1 MESANSVVI
10 TIGEIVVDWIST
22 DIGLGFKESTE
33 FHRALGGNA
42 TNVSVA
48 VSRLGGSSRLI
59 AKIGADL
66 HSDLVRTKLIEEK
79 VDLDFLYVDSK
90 YPTANCY
97 GIRDASDEAIY
108 YNWPKPNAALML
120 CEDDITYDAF
130 NGASFIHATG
140 ISLTIEPRKTAV
152 LKALEMARSKSVL
165 VSFDASFPT
174 DSLDSIDDAKE
185 AMLLADLIKI
195 NLTEL
200 LYWTGLPE
208 NSVAKHLADLRQ
220 ANFALSDPNVAELK
234 NAIDAFMKNYTPI
247 AVLLTFG
254 PHGSMVVTEKFA
266 VYSAP
271 IAVESICSIGAGDA
285 YIGAVMFCLTERQVN
300 KQTILNF
307 SESEWQ
313 QVATFAN
320 AVGALATKHVSAVGS
335 LPTKYEVEQLLN
347 VDRANAAR

>member
-1 MESANSVVI
+1 MESANSVII
-10 TIGEIVVDWIST
+10 TIGEIVVDWISV
-22 DIGLGFKESTE
+22 DLGLGLKESTE

-79 VDLDFLYVDSK
+79 VDLDFLFVDSK
-90 YPTANCY
+90 FPTANCY
-97 GIRDASDEAIY
+97 GIRDAGDEAIY
-108 YNWPKPNAALML
+108 YNWPKPNAAIML

-130 NGASFIHATG
+130 SGASFIHATG

-152 LKALEMARSKSVL
+152 LKALELARSRSVL

-174 DSLDSIDDAKE
+174 DSLESIEDAKK

-200 LYWTGLPE
+200 LFWTGLPE
-208 NSVAKHLADLRQ
+208 SSVAKHLEQLQKAKFDL
-220 ANFALSDPNVAELK
+220 SHPNVAVLK
-234 NAIDAFMKNYTPI
+234 GAVDSFMKDYTPI

-254 PHGSMVVTEKFA
+254 PHGSMVVTEKYS
-266 VYSAP
+266 VYSSP
-271 IAVESICSIGAGDA
+271 IAVQSISSIGAGDA

-300 KQTILNF
+300 TQNIAAL

-313 QVATFAN
+313 QVAAFAN

-335 LPTKYEVEQLLN
+335 LPTKSEVLQLLDAN
-347 VDRANAAR
+347 RANTPK

>member
-10 TIGEIVVDWIST
+10 TIGEIVVDWISV

-33 FHRALGGNA
+33 FHRSLGGNA

-59 AKIGADL
+59 AKIGTDL
-66 HSDLVRTKLIEEK
+66 HSDLVRSKLLDEK

-108 YNWPKPNAALML
+108 YNWPKPNVAIML
-120 CEDDITYDAF
+120 CQDDITYDAF

-174 DSLDSIDDAKE
+174 DSVESIEDAKK
-185 AMLLADLIKI
+185 AMLLADIIKI

-208 NSVAKHLADLRQ
+208 NSVAKYLEQLQ
-220 ANFALSDPNVAELK
+220 KANFDLSEPNVEALK
-234 NAIDAFMKNYTPI
+234 SAIEAFMKDYTPV

-254 PHGSMVVTEKFA
+254 PHGSMVVTEKFS
-266 VYSAP
+266 VYSP
-271 IAVESICSIGAGDA
+271 PVVVQSISSIGAGDA
-285 YIGAVMFCLTERQVN
+285 YIGAVMFCLTERQVTRQN
-300 KQTILNF
+300 ISAL
-307 SESEWQ
+307 SESDWH

-320 AVGALATKHVSAVGS
+320 AVGALATRHVSAVGS
-335 LPTKYEVEQLLN
+335 LPTKLEVMQLLKLKRN
-347 VDRANAAR
+347 

>member
-10 TIGEIVVDWIST
+10 TIGEIVVDWISV
-22 DIGLGFKESTE
+22 DIGLGFKESTG
-33 FHRALGGNA
+33 FHRSLGGNA

-59 AKIGADL
+59 AKIGIDL

-79 VDLDFLYVDSK
+79 VDLDFLFVDSK

-130 NGASFIHATG
+130 IGASFIHATG

-152 LKALEMARSKSVL
+152 LKALEMARAESVL

-174 DSLDSIDDAKE
+174 DSPESIDDARK
-185 AMLLADLIKI
+185 AMLLADIIKI

-200 LYWTGLPE
+200 LFWTGLPE
-208 NSVAKHLADLRQ
+208 DSVTRHLEQLRK
-220 ANFALSDPNVAELK
+220 ANFILSDPNVQELK
-234 NAIDAFMKNYTPI
+234 SAIDAFMKEHTPI

-254 PHGSMVVTEKFA
+254 PHGSMVVTEKFS

-271 IAVESICSIGAGDA
+271 IAVESISSIGAGDA
-285 YIGAVMFCLTERQVN
+285 YIGAVMFSLTERQVT
-300 KQTILNF
+300 KQNISAL
-307 SESEWQ
+307 SESDWS

-335 LPTKYEVEQLLN
+335 LPTKSEVLKLI
-347 VDRANAAR
+347 ANRTNTAK

>member
-1 MESANSVVI
+1 MI
-10 TIGEIVVDWIST
+10 TIGEIVVDWISV
-22 DIGLGFKESTE
+22 DIGLGFKDSTE
-33 FHRALGGNA
+33 FHRSLGGNA

-48 VSRLGGSSRLI
+48 VSRLGGSARLI
-59 AKIGADL
+59 AKIGTDL

-79 VDLDFLYVDSK
+79 VDLDFLFVDSK

-97 GIRDASDEAIY
+97 GIRDAGDEAIY

-152 LKALEMARSKSVL
+152 LKALEMARAESVL

-174 DSLDSIDDAKE
+174 DSPESIQDARK
-185 AMLLADLIKI
+185 AMMLADIIKI

-200 LYWTGLPE
+200 LFWTGLPE
-208 NSVAKHLADLRQ
+208 KSIEKHLDQLQ
-220 ANFALSDPNVAELK
+220 IANFVLCDANVHELK
-234 NAIDAFMKNYTPI
+234 SAVDAFMKEHSPI
-247 AVLLTFG
+247 ALLLTFG
-254 PHGSMVVTEKFA
+254 PHGSMVVTENFS

-271 IAVESICSIGAGDA
+271 IAVKSISSIGAGDA

-300 KQTILNF
+300 KQNISAL
-307 SESEWQ
+307 SESEWLQ
-313 QVATFAN
+313 ISTFAN

-335 LPTKYEVEQLLN
+335 LPTKSEVLQLLKCAG
-347 VDRANAAR
+347 RA